1 MLFVAT
7 MLFLALINQMELR
20 PRKLTPGNR
29 REVFCNRTP
38 EGQKGKRMD
47 QRFALKN
54 DWMIGLRFYSQ
65 RHKAF
70 SRIYAGI
77 FQLFP
82 GQDQSTRK
90 FNLFPFICRYQIFQF
105 FFCDWSR
112 KSCTHIL
119 RIIRNKRY
127 EY

>member
-20 PRKLTPGNR
+20 PRKLTPGNW

-38 EGQKGKRMD
+38 EGRKGKRMD

-82 GQDQSTRK
+82 GQDKSWINLQENSIYFLSYVGTR
-90 FNLFPFICRYQIFQF
+90 FSSF
-105 FFCDWSR
+105 FFVIGQE
-112 KSCTHIL
+112 KAAHT
-119 RIIRNKRY
+119 Y
-127 EY
+127 